1 MLNGLTG
8 VCAVDGNLY
17 LAVNDADD
25 RCAGEFTAITEAS
38 PRISSGPL
46 PVMAALD
53 VETSRWEAK
62 NTFFMRRPHLR
73 TTGVT
78 WLYLQPWL
86 ELVPVLV

>member
-1 MLNGLTG
+1 MG
-8 VCAVDGNLY
+8 VCAVAGNLH
-17 LAVNDADD
+17 LAANDAENRFVD
-25 RCAGEFTAITEAS
+25 EFTAITDAS

-78 WLYLQPWL
+78 WLYLRPWL
-86 ELVPVLV
+86 ELVPVVV